1 MDQTLIALVLLLALL
16 AFLAA
21 GLWIGLALLLVGAIG
36 IGLFSSAPMGPLAVT
51 SIWGDSA
58 DWTLTA
64 LPMFIWMG
72 EILFRSRISEGV
84 FSGLAPWLTRVPGRL
99 LHVNVLGCALFS
111 AVSGSSTATCATI
124 ARIALPQLRG
134 RGYPEPITL
143 GSLAGAGTLGILI
156 PPSVI
161 MIVYAVAAEVSI
173 LKLFIAGILPGLLV
187 TALFSGYIA
196 VWSLANKDQIPAD
209 AGGTP
214 SFAERLRATKHLVP
228 CLVLVA
234 GVIAG
239 MFSGLATATE
249 IGALGVAG
257 ALAIAAA
264 SGTLTRRMFV
274 ESAYSALAIT
284 CMIGLILAGSSV
296 LSVSMALTGIPKALA
311 AWVGGMQLHPYT
323 LIAVLC
329 AVYLLLG
336 TALEG
341 VAMILLTTSIVLP
354 MVLSAGFDPI
364 WFGIFI
370 VVMTELSTLSPPVGF
385 NLFVLQ
391 AMTGKDS
398 MYIARSTLPFFILLI
413 VAVVIMAVFPQIVTW
428 LPQKVLA
435 K

>member
-1 MDQTLIALVLLLALL
+1 MIALVLLAALL
-16 AFLAA
+16 VFLAA
-21 GLWIGLALLLVGAIG
+21 GLWIGFALLLVGAIG
-36 IGLFSSAPMGPLAVT
+36 IGAFSSAPMGRLAVT

-72 EILFRSRISEGV
+72 EILFRSRISEGM
-84 FSGLAPWLTRVPGRL
+84 FAGLSPWLTWIPGRL

-124 ARIALPQLRG
+124 SRIALPQLRN

-156 PPSVI
+156 PPSII

-187 TALFSGYIA
+187 TALFSAYIV
-196 VWSLANKDQIPAD
+196 VWSLANKGRIP
-209 AGGTP
+209 
-214 SFAERLRATKHLVP
+214 SERSSLGFIDKVRATRHLLP
-228 CLVLVA
+228 CLVLIA
-234 GVIAG
+234 GVIGG
-239 MFSGLATATE
+239 MFSGFATATE

-257 ALAIAAA
+257 ALVIAAL
-264 SGTLTRRMFV
+264 SGTLSRRMFV
-274 ESAYSALAIT
+274 ESAYSALTIT

-296 LSVSMALTGIPKALA
+296 LAVSMALTGIPKALA
-311 AWVGGMQLHPYT
+311 AWVAGMNLHPYS

-329 AVYLLLG
+329 VVYLLLG

-354 MVLSAGFDPI
+354 MVASAGFDPV

-370 VVMTELSTLSPPVGF
+370 VLMTELATLSPPVGF

-398 MYIARSTLPFFILLI
+398 MTIARATLPFFVLLV
-413 VAVVIMAVFPQIVTW
+413 VAVAILAVFPGIVTW

-435 K
+435 R